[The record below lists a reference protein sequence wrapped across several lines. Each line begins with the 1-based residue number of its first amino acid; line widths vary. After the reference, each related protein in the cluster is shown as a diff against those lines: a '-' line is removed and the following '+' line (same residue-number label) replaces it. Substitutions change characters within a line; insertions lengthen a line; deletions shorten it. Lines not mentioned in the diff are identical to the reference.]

1 MIEAKM
7 LYKNF
12 GASVAVNDISFTI
25 PDGQITG
32 VLGRPGCGKS
42 TVGVV
47 LAKTTGLSFL
57 DTDLLIQDREQLL
70 LQQIIDAKG
79 LSYFMKAEEEALCSV
94 QCDNTVIA
102 TGGSAVYS
110 EQAMRHLKSLGV
122 VVYISLSLQE
132 VEKRLNNLATRGIA
146 GAADKSLAELYAERI
161 PLYEQYADFI
171 IPCDGISLTECME
184 KIRHQLRLTLL

>member
-1 MIEAKM
+1 MNI
-7 LYKNF
+7 
-12 GASVAVNDISFTI
+12 
-25 PDGQITG
+25 
-32 VLGRPGCGKS
+32 VLIGMPGCGKS

-70 LQQIIDAKG
+70 LQQVIDAKG

-132 VEKRLNNLATRGIA
+132 VEKRLNNLATRGVA